1 MKHLI
6 MNASRWLAPAL
17 MSGLVLVGCGGSDTE
32 YDSKSFNV
40 GGTVSG
46 LNSSTSVQLSYGD
59 AANTVTVAAN
69 GSFQFPKALPFNTS
83 YAVTVGT
90 QPTNQTCTVTNG
102 GGTARATV
110 SNITVACVSNG
121 YTISGTVSGLTTGA
135 AVNLDNMVNLNP
147 PPERLTV
154 SANGPFTFTTPVLPT
169 STYRVTVASTPG
181 LAAGTYCSV
190 SNWTG
195 TPSANVTNVR
205 VSCTTAVSNPSC
217 PAGQALVGFN
227 GASGAII
234 DRIAVRCA
242 DIVGGVVDTANASEG
257 AFVGGPGGSPFS
269 SPFTCP
275 AGEWVTSINGNNGG
289 GGYPTALASLT
300 ATCSGGSTG
309 SRGAGG
315 FTPFSYSCPSGKK
328 GTGFTIS
335 AVGGYTGFMNGLIC
349 EP

>member
-135 AVNLDNMVNLNP
+135 EVRLNN
-147 PPERLTV
+147 RVDTTTSDFLMV
-154 SANGPFTFTTPVLPT
+154 SANGPITFTTPVLPT
-169 STYRVTVASTPG
+169 SSYRVTVASTSG
-181 LAAGTYCSV
+181 LAAGAYCSV
-190 SNWTG
+190 SNSTG

-205 VSCTTAVSNPSC
+205 VSCTTSDNNPSC
-217 PAGQALVGFN
+217 ADGQALVGFN

-242 DIVGGVVDTANASEG
+242 DIVGGVADTANALEG
-257 AFVGGPGGSPFS
+257 AFVGGPGGTPFS

-275 AGEWVTSINGNNGG
+275 AGEWVTSISGNNGG
-289 GGYPTALASLT
+289 SGYPTALASLT

-309 SRGAGG
+309 TRGAGG
-315 FTPFSYSCPSGKK
+315 FTPFTDNCSTGAWA
-328 GTGFTIS
+328 TGFTIS
-335 AVGGYTGFMNGLIC
+335 AVGGYTGFMEGLRC
-349 EP
+349 SSP

>member
-1 MKHLI
+1 

-17 MSGLVLVGCGGSDTE
+17 MSGLVLVGCGGGGTE

-135 AVNLDNMVNLNP
+135 EVRLNNMVNSIP
-147 PPERLTV
+147 DFLTV
-154 SANGPFTFTTPVLPT
+154 SANGPITFTTPVLPT
-169 STYRVTVASTPG
+169 STYRVTVASTSG
-181 LAAGTYCSV
+181 LAAGAYCSV
-190 SNWTG
+190 SNSTG

-205 VSCTTAVSNPSC
+205 VSCTTSVSNPSC
-217 PAGQALVGFN
+217 AAGQALVGFN

-275 AGEWVTSINGNNGG
+275 AGEWVTDISGNNGDSG
-289 GGYPTALASLT
+289 FPTALASLT

-309 SRGAGG
+309 TLGAGG
-315 FTPFSYSCPSGKK
+315 LTPFNSGCSTGIKA
-328 GTGFTIS
+328 TGFNIS
-335 AVGGYTGFMNGLIC
+335 AVGGYTGFMDSLRC
-349 EP
+349 ESPP

>member
-110 SNITVACVSNG
+110 SNITVACVTNG
-121 YTISGTVSGLTTGA
+121 YTIGGTVSGLTSGA
-135 AVNLDNMVNLNP
+135 QVTLSNNGS
-147 PPERLTV
+147 ESLTV
-154 SANGPFTFTTPVLPT
+154 SANSSFTFSTPVL
-169 STYRVTVASTPG
+169 SSYSVTVASTSG
-181 LAAGTYCSV
+181 LPAGAYCSV
-190 SNWTG
+190 SRGSG
-195 TPSANVTNVR
+195 TPSANVANVL
-205 VSCTTAVSNPSC
+205 VSCTTSVSDPSC
-217 PAGQALVGFN
+217 AAGQALVGFN

-242 DIVGGVVDTANASEG
+242 DIVAGVVDTANASDG
-257 AFVGGPGGSPFS
+257 AFVGGSGGSPF
-269 SPFTCP
+269 PAFTCP
-275 AGEWVTSINGNNGG
+275 AGEWVTSISGNNGG
-289 GGYPTALASLT
+289 SGFPNALASLT

-309 SRGAGG
+309 TRGAGG
-315 FTPFSYSCPSGKK
+315 FTPFNDSCSPGIKAI
-328 GTGFTIS
+328 GFDIS
-335 AVGGYTGFMNGLIC
+335 AVGGYTGFMDGLLC
-349 EP
+349 DEPP